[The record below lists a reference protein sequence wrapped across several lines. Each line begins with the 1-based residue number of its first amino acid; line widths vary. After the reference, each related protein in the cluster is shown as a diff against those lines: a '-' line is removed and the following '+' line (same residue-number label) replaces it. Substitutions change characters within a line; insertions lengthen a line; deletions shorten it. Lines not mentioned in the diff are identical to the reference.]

1 MIKGVIKTVS
11 DFLEYLNNKYSSDYY
26 RPYMRTEEE
35 FKFFVSVIKNCI
47 EKSDLSDEDKLYIRR
62 YFDIMTGE
70 FWDIIQKQKE
80 EYFRPSSKT
89 KAPKY
94 SAEQAFDI
102 IRTMNCSLEDKLKVA
117 ELFEYM
123 EK

>member
-1 MIKGVIKTVS
+1 MSKGTIKTVRN
-11 DFLEYLNNKYSSDYY
+11 FLEYIEFKYSIDIYH
-26 RPYMRTEEE
+26 PFMRQEE

-47 EKSDLSDEDKLYIRR
+47 EKSDLSDEDKLYTRR
-62 YFDIMTGE
+62 YFDMMYGK
-70 FWDIIQKQKE
+70 FWDILQEQKE
-80 EYFRPSSKT
+80 ECLHP

-94 SAEQAFDI
+94 SAEQVFNI

>member
-1 MIKGVIKTVS
+1 MLKGTIKTVS
-11 DFLEYLNNKYSSDYY
+11 DFLEYMEFKYPWDKRNIYQSF
-26 RPYMRTEEE
+26 MKQEEE

-47 EKSDLSDEDKLYIRR
+47 EKSDLSDEDKLYTRR
-62 YFDIMTGE
+62 YFDMMYGE
-70 FWDIIQKQKE
+70 SWDILQEQKE
-80 EYFRPSSKT
+80 ECLHS

-94 SAEQAFDI
+94 SAEQAFNI

>member
-1 MIKGVIKTVS
+1 MLKGTIKTVG
-11 DFLEYLNNKYSSDYY
+11 DFLEYMEFKYPLNERDIYQSF
-26 RPYMRTEEE
+26 MRSEEN

-47 EKSDLSDEDKLYIRR
+47 ETSNLSDEDKLYTRR
-62 YFDIMTGE
+62 YFDMMNSE
-70 FWDIIQKQKE
+70 FWDTLQKQKE
-80 EYFRPSSKT
+80 ECLHP

-94 SAEQAFDI
+94 SAEHAFDV
-102 IRTMNCSLEDKLKVA
+102 IRTLNCSLEDKLKVA

>member
-1 MIKGVIKTVS
+1 MIKGAIKTVS
-11 DFLEYLNNKYSSDYY
+11 DFLEYMEYKYPWDKRDIYQSF
-26 RPYMRTEEE
+26 MRSEEE

-47 EKSDLSDEDKLYIRR
+47 EKSDLSDEDKLYTRR
-62 YFDIMTGE
+62 YFDMMYGE
-70 FWDIIQKQKE
+70 SWDTLQKQKE
-80 EYFRPSSKT
+80 ECLYPKT
-89 KAPKY
+89 PKY
-94 SAEQAFDI
+94 SAEQAFDV

>member
-1 MIKGVIKTVS
+1 MLKGTIKTVG
-11 DFLEYLNNKYSSDYY
+11 DFLEYMEFKYPWDKRDIYQSFMMS
-26 RPYMRTEEE
+26 EEE

-47 EKSDLSDEDKLYIRR
+47 EKSDLSDEDKLYTRR
-62 YFDIMTGE
+62 YFDMMNDESWNTL
-70 FWDIIQKQKE
+70 QKQKE
-80 EYFRPSSKT
+80 ECLHP

-117 ELFEYM
+117 ELFEYS
-123 EK
+123 K

>member
-1 MIKGVIKTVS
+1 MLKGTIS
-11 DFLEYLNNKYSSDYY
+11 DFLEYMEYKYPWDKRDIHQSF
-26 RPYMRTEEE
+26 MRQEEE

-47 EKSDLSDEDKLYIRR
+47 EKSDLSDKDKLYTRR
-62 YFDIMTGE
+62 YFDMMYGE
-70 FWDIIQKQKE
+70 SWDILQKQRE
-80 EYFRPSSKT
+80 ECLYP

-94 SAEQAFDI
+94 SSEQVFNI

-123 EK
+123 EN